1 MILKSFIVEKNISL
15 LDKYF
20 CILIYGE
27 NIGLKD
33 DIKKAA
39 KIYFKDYERIV
50 FNHDEV
56 VKNEKL
62 LNEQI
67 NNTSLFSKKKIII
80 INEVSD
86 KIKNVLKEFLDKP
99 NSDTKIFLFAQ
110 NLEKKSSLRRTFE
123 KDNKVAAIACYQDN
137 ERTLS
142 NYIRIKL
149 DGYSGLNQQ
158 ILNFL
163 IINSSLD
170 RKTLSQEIE
179 KIKSLFLDKKIK
191 IENLPELLNNNN
203 NSSFDDLRDFC
214 FSAEKDKLNRSLG
227 NVHFQNESTYFYL
240 AILSNRVEKLL
251 SLNNEL
257 KDNNNIEDVISKV
270 KPPIFWKDKPIFY
283 KQIKLWNKKKLE
295 EARKMIFRT
304 ELQIKTISN
313 INNSTLLKNLI
324 IDLYETATATS

>member
-86 KIKNVLKEFLDKP
+86 KIKNVLKEFLDKLQ
-99 NSDTKIFLFAQ
+99 S
-110 NLEKKSSLRRTFE
+110 KS
-123 KDNKVAAIACYQDN
+123 
-137 ERTLS
+137 
-142 NYIRIKL
+142 
-149 DGYSGLNQQ
+149 
-158 ILNFL
+158 
-163 IINSSLD
+163 
-170 RKTLSQEIE
+170 
-179 KIKSLFLDKKIK
+179 
-191 IENLPELLNNNN
+191 
-203 NSSFDDLRDFC
+203 
-214 FSAEKDKLNRSLG
+214 
-227 NVHFQNESTYFYL
+227 
-240 AILSNRVEKLL
+240 
-251 SLNNEL
+251 
-257 KDNNNIEDVISKV
+257 
-270 KPPIFWKDKPIFY
+270 
-283 KQIKLWNKKKLE
+283 
-295 EARKMIFRT
+295 
-304 ELQIKTISN
+304 
-313 INNSTLLKNLI
+313 
-324 IDLYETATATS
+324 